1 MLMATFSAT
10 ESLVAWIASL
20 GYAAAVRR
28 YDGAPAELVTVE
40 RTGGGV
46 SSFVD
51 HPLVAVQAWAET
63 EERAAEMASELRL
76 ALTTSQP
83 PTGIHSVRA
92 NAGPYAFYDEE
103 TRLPRYQLVLDV
115 SCQLTT

>member
-1 MLMATFSAT
+1 MLMATFSVTKA
-10 ESLVAWIASL
+10 LIAWVASL
-20 GYAAAVRR
+20 GYSASVRR
-28 YDGAPAELVTVE
+28 YDGAPSELVTIE

-46 SSFVD
+46 ESCVD
-51 HPLVAVQAWAET
+51 HPMMAVQTWAAT
-63 EERAAEMASELRL
+63 ELRALEMANELRI
-76 ALTTSQP
+76 ALTTQQP
-83 PTGIHSVRA
+83 PAGIHSVRA